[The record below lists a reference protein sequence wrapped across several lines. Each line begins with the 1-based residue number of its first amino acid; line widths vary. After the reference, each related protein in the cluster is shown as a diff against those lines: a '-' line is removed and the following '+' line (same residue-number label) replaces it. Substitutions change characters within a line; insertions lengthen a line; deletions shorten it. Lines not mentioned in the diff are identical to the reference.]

1 MINVV
6 DVALRFGDQK
16 LFEEVNLKFT
26 AGNCY
31 GVIGANGAGKSTFL
45 RILSGEVE
53 PNKGGVSIGP
63 NERLA
68 VLKQDH
74 FEFDEFNVIDTVIMG
89 HTRLYA
95 IMQEKDAL
103 YAKEDFSE
111 EDGIKASELEGEFA
125 ELDGWEAEV
134 NAEKLLMG
142 LGITKD
148 MHYKM
153 MKDLEGG
160 EKVKVL
166 LAQALFGN
174 PDNLLLDEPTNHL
187 DLEPLHG

>member
-1 MINVV
+1 MVLLV
-6 DVALRFGDQK
+6 LMVL
-16 LFEEVNLKFT
+16 VNRQ
-26 AGNCY
+26 
-31 GVIGANGAGKSTFL
+31 FL

-148 MHYKM
+148 MHYK
-153 MKDLEGG
+153 
-160 EKVKVL
+160 
-166 LAQALFGN
+166 N
-174 PDNLLLDEPTNHL
+174 DERL
-187 DLEPLHG
+187 RRWRKK